1 LFRVVGARADLQ
13 IRPGL
18 SIPGSEL
25 VETASRSSGPGGQ
38 HVNKTNTR
46 VTLRWSVTE
55 SEALSA
61 QQRRRLLRRLAARLT
76 RRLQLVVHAGRFR
89 SRARNRQLAR
99 ERLAELVRDALRTRP
114 ARVPTRPSR
123 AARERARDA
132 KRRHSAVKRA
142 RGRVREENE
151 T

>member
-1 LFRVVGARADLQ
+1 MGAREDLP

-25 VETASRSSGPGGQ
+25 KETASRSSGPGGQ
-38 HVNKTNTR
+38 HVNKTSTR
-46 VTLRWSVTE
+46 VTLRWSVAE
-55 SEALSA
+55 SQALSG
-61 QQRRRLLRRLAARLT
+61 QQRRRLLRRLAPRLT

-99 ERLAELVRDALRTRP
+99 ERLAELVRDALRARR

-123 AARERARDA
+123 AARERARGA
-132 KRRHSAVKRA
+132 KQRRSAVKR
-142 RGRVREENE
+142 GRAPVRADTE

>member
-46 VTLRWSVTE
+46 VTLRWSVPE

-99 ERLAELVRDALRTRP
+99 ERLAELVRDALRTRR

-123 AARERARDA
+123 AARERTRAD
-132 KRRHSAVKRA
+132 KQRRSAVKRG
-142 RGRVREENE
+142 RGRVRGDDDS
-151 T
+151 